1 MSAVPSSARQSRAR
15 GRAEWEATAQSL
27 RRAAL
32 AVARADA
39 PDLFGDFI
47 RQLTEDLGAAAGFL
61 AIFDDPQR
69 RRMRSLA
76 ARLDGADL
84 DDFSYEL
91 AGTPCADVVGH
102 EFRYIAG
109 GMARLYPSA
118 SVVGPGGMDSY
129 AAYPLTANDG
139 TPLGLIAVMDRGPIA
154 DPELA
159 ESLMSIFAVRI
170 AAELERRRGL
180 EALRNSEASYR
191 AIFEAVEDAIF
202 VHDWETGDVLD
213 FNEKACEAYGYPRE
227 EMLGWGIDA
236 FSSGMPPY
244 TATEAQAWVERAR
257 RGEQPLF
264 IWHRRRSD
272 GSLRWDEVR
281 LKAVTISGKPYVLA
295 CSRDIT
301 ARKEAEDAL
310 RAREAQYRAIFDGS
324 ADSLVLWNRDIRMV
338 DVNAAFMR
346 MYGYEPN
353 EVIGRSFNSQLQ
365 PEDVAP
371 RIALIAEALRGR
383 QGRLETRAVRK
394 DGTWFEVELR
404 YLPILHQGEP
414 HVLAVARDISDR
426 RAAEARREELENQ
439 IRQAQKMEAIGQ
451 LTGGVAHDFNNI
463 LTSVIGYLGMAEERA
478 ADDGDADLI
487 RYLDQAHL
495 AASRARDLIAQ
506 MMAFARRQ
514 QSERRVTDLV
524 PLVQQSVQLLR
535 ATMPASTMI
544 GAEVAAA
551 SAAAEVDSVQI
562 EQVLFNLCINARDA
576 VRSQGRIRV
585 ALRETA
591 APAWRC
597 ASCRADV
604 PPARWLELS
613 VADDGSGIAGETLER
628 MFDPFYSTKEMDQG
642 SGMGLAMVHG
652 IVHEHGGH
660 IQVQTALGNGSVFRV
675 MLPPAGAMQV
685 VAELPSGARK
695 PRATP
700 ARSLSG
706 CVLLVEDQPMV
717 GGFMAELLGKW
728 GLAVNLQSDPMR
740 ALAWLEESAHP
751 VDVLI
756 TDQTMPR
763 LCGMELATRA
773 STARPGLAVVLYTGG
788 ATEFSEA
795 ELRAAGV
802 RSLLRKPIDPA
813 RLRAALE
820 DVLGMPGPG
829 TGGGPR

>member
-1 MSAVPSSARQSRAR
+1 MSAIPSSALPARVR
-15 GRAEWEATAQSL
+15 GRGDWEATAQSL

-32 AVARADA
+32 AVARADT
-39 PDLFGDFI
+39 PELFGDFI
-47 RQLTEDLGAAAGFL
+47 RQLTEDLRAAAGFL
-61 AIFDDPQR
+61 AIFEDPER
-69 RRMRSLA
+69 RYMRSLA
-76 ARLDGADL
+76 ARFDG
-84 DDFSYEL
+84 DDIENFSYEL
-91 AGTPCADVVGH
+91 AGTPCADVVGRA
-102 EFRYIAG
+102 FRYIAG
-109 GMARLYPSA
+109 GVAWLYPDA
-118 SVVGPGGMDSY
+118 ATFGPGGMDSY

-139 TPLGLIAVMDRGPIA
+139 TPLGLIAVMDRNPIA

-202 VHDWETGDVLD
+202 VHDWQTGDVLD
-213 FNEKACEAYGYPRE
+213 FNGKACEAYGYPRE

-236 FSSGMPPY
+236 FSSGTPPY

-264 IWHRRRSD
+264 IWHRRRRD

-324 ADSLVLWNRDIRMV
+324 ADSLVLWNREIRMV
-338 DVNAAFMR
+338 DVSAAFMR
-346 MYGYEPN
+346 MYGYDPH
-353 EVIGRSFNSQLQ
+353 EVIGRSFSSRLSAA
-365 PEDVAP
+365 DVAP
-371 RIALIAEALRGR
+371 RIALIEQALRGR

-394 DGTWFEVELR
+394 DGTWFDVELR
-404 YLPILHQGEP
+404 YLPIIHQGEP

-478 ADDGDADLI
+478 ANEGDADLV

-514 QSERRVTDLV
+514 RSERQVTDLA
-524 PLVQQSVQLLR
+524 PLVRQSVQLLR
-535 ATMPASTMI
+535 ATMPASTI
-544 GAEVAAA
+544 IDADVVA
-551 SAAAEVDSVQI
+551 SASAEVDSVQI

-576 VRSQGRIRV
+576 VRSQGCIRV
-585 ALRETA
+585 RLRETV
-591 APAWRC
+591 APGWHC

-613 VADDGSGIAGETLER
+613 VADDGSGINAETLDR

-660 IQVQTALGNGSVFRV
+660 VQVQTDPGVGSVFRV
-675 MLPPAGAMQV
+675 MLPPAGATPV
-685 VAELPSGARK
+685 VAEVPSSADRPPAAAQAR
-695 PRATP
+695 P
-700 ARSLSG
+700 LSG
-706 CVLLVEDQPMV
+706 RVLLVEDQPMV

-728 GLAVNLQSDPMR
+728 GLTVTLQADPVR
-740 ALAWLEESAHP
+740 ALDWLEDRANP

-763 LCGMELATRA
+763 LCGTELATRA
-773 STARPGLAVVLYTGG
+773 SAARPGLAVVLYTGG
-788 ATEFSEA
+788 ATELSEGD
-795 ELRAAGV
+795 LRAAGV

-813 RLRAALE
+813 RLRGALE
-820 DVLGMPGPG
+820 EVLDPPGRLPPG
-829 TGGGPR
+829 